1 MNKTLTKSNNMT
13 NQNPHPD
20 TWKVLVLILKGIA
33 AKKGISHYTIAE
45 KTGMH
50 QSSVNRFFN
59 LHYKPRL
66 DLFLDIA
73 KAIGVNFFFED
84 QDNTDIDYNR
94 LMEEAMAELGRRP
107 DKLPKN

>member
-1 MNKTLTKSNNMT
+1 MT
-13 NQNPHPD
+13 NQNPHPAS
-20 TWKVLVLILKGIA
+20 WKLLVLLLKGIA
-33 AKKGISHYTIAE
+33 EKKGISHYKIAE
-45 KTGMH
+45 QTGMH

-73 KAIGVNFFFED
+73 KAIGVVIYFKD
-84 QDNTDIDYNR
+84 RDDTKTDYTR
-94 LMEEAMAELGRRP
+94 LMEEAMTKLGRRP